1 MRYKGNKVYRAGFK
15 IILTIKYIGIGMII
29 TLNSL
34 PGSGVE
40 TISKLLA
47 LQLGMKYLTK
57 EKLVDRVLKKC
68 GEKCVPGKVFSEE
81 KFAEKLKEVIE
92 EESKKA
98 HIIIDW
104 PIACW
109 VAENSVRIFL
119 YSSQKARAEKITIR
133 DKIPVG
139 AAREMLNEEENEL
152 RTNLLSLLGVN
163 IYDAKNFDL
172 AINID
177 KVSQED
183 CAAVIIK
190 YLKGLKAKM

>member
-1 MRYKGNKVYRAGFK
+1 
-15 IILTIKYIGIGMII
+15 MII

-40 TISKLLA
+40 KISKLLA

-57 EKLVDRVLKKC
+57 EKLVDRTIKKC
-68 GEKCVPGKVFSEE
+68 EEKCYSKGMFLEE

-92 EESKKA
+92 EESKNA
-98 HIIIDW
+98 HVIIDW

-109 VAENSVRIFL
+109 VMDNAVRIFL
-119 YSSQKARAEKITIR
+119 YSSQKARAEKITVR
-133 DKIPVG
+133 DKIPIG

-152 RTNLLSLLGVN
+152 KTNMLSLLGIN

-177 KVSQED
+177 KISQED

-190 YLKGLKAKM
+190 YLKGLKAVR